1 MSNLCTDMDKEFYN
15 LTEEAYKILC
25 EEGDLLDELTEI
37 EYDDYEFTGDFDYD

>member
-1 MSNLCTDMDKEFYN
+1 MDNEFYN

-25 EEGDLLDELTEI
+25 EEGDILDVLDEI

>member
-1 MSNLCTDMDKEFYN
+1 MDNEFYN

-25 EEGDLLDELTEI
+25 EEGDVLDELTEI

>member
-1 MSNLCTDMDKEFYN
+1 MDNEFYN

-25 EEGDLLDELTEI
+25 EEGDVLDVLDEI